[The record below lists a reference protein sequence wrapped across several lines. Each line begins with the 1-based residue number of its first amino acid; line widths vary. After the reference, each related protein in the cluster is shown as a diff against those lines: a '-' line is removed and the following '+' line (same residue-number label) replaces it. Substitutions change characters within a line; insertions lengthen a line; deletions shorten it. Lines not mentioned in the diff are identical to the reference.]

1 MSGIIYKQYSMLLS
15 NSVVTIKE
23 EARKTIMEAEGLH
36 LNIDYVGSSGV
47 ILSTEQKAAFQSSL
61 VILKNNY
68 KFKRVLFWGK
78 ILGVKDDYFIVEGI
92 RKDELR
98 DRQIL
103 YSVDCVKWGLLPQ
116 VTEEM
121 RQNCSFVKGR
131 FTGDPSY
138 EYEHT
143 ETKRNEDR
151 DSDPDQD
158 EETTVSLV
166 IAWVYIEINCLAP
179 N

>member
-1 MSGIIYKQYSMLLS
+1 
-15 NSVVTIKE
+15 
-23 EARKTIMEAEGLH
+23 MEAEGLH

-92 RKDELR
+92 GKDELR

-103 YSVDCVKWGLLPQ
+103 YRLEQSLELAFRHVYKSLNVAFFLVSTTNNSSSIVKKLCQTVDQILAQAAKL
-116 VTEEM
+116 
-121 RQNCSFVKGR
+121 
-131 FTGDPSY
+131 
-138 EYEHT
+138 
-143 ETKRNEDR
+143 
-151 DSDPDQD
+151 
-158 EETTVSLV
+158 
-166 IAWVYIEINCLAP
+166 YIYINMYLRIS
-179 N
+179 NI

>member
-1 MSGIIYKQYSMLLS
+1 
-15 NSVVTIKE
+15 
-23 EARKTIMEAEGLH
+23 
-36 LNIDYVGSSGV
+36 
-47 ILSTEQKAAFQSSL
+47 
-61 VILKNNY
+61 
-68 KFKRVLFWGK
+68 
-78 ILGVKDDYFIVEGI
+78 
-92 RKDELR
+92 
-98 DRQIL
+98 
-103 YSVDCVKWGLLPQ
+103 VKWGLLPQ

-166 IAWVYIEINCLAP
+166 IAGCI
-179 N
+179 

>member
-1 MSGIIYKQYSMLLS
+1 MFCQLSYEVKSVWVCGILELKAKLSNTNFYFFWTVTSCQILLDSDVAIWKFTNIYSDNRWNQRFTCIWLINCHIYIIIYC
-15 NSVVTIKE
+15 TIE
-23 EARKTIMEAEGLH
+23 C
-36 LNIDYVGSSGV
+36 LNTS
-47 ILSTEQKAAFQSSL
+47 ILFC
-61 VILKNNY
+61 V
-68 KFKRVLFWGK
+68 
-78 ILGVKDDYFIVEGI
+78 
-92 RKDELR
+92 
-98 DRQIL
+98 
-103 YSVDCVKWGLLPQ
+103 SVDCVKWGLLPQ

-166 IAWVYIEINCLAP
+166 IAGCI
-179 N
+179 